1 MRVILVE
8 DIAQLG
14 NMGDIVRVSDGYG
27 RNYLIPQ
34 GLAMLA
40 TEQKSKEFEH
50 KKAAIEHK
58 RAKLHKEALD
68 AVKVLDGLSLSI
80 ARTSNDD
87 DKLHGSVTNRDIQEA
102 LQAEGHSVDKRKILL
117 TNPIKELGIYKVEVK
132 LASSVS
138 AFVKVWVVNG

>member
-14 NMGDIVRVSDGYG
+14 RMGDIVRVSDGYG

-40 TEQKSKEFEH
+40 TEQRSKEFEH
-50 KKAAIEHK
+50 KRAAIEHK

-68 AVKVLDGLSLSI
+68 IVKVLDGLSVSI
-80 ARTSNDD
+80 TRSSNDD

-102 LQAEGHSVDKRKILL
+102 LQAEGHKIDRRKIVLA
-117 TNPIKELGIYKVEVK
+117 NPIKELGIYKVDIK
-132 LASSVS
+132 LASEVTTT
-138 AFVKVWVVNG
+138 VKVWVVNG